1 MLNFFLKN
9 VFYVLLVFL
18 FVSCSGSQQNL
29 PTGSVNLSSN
39 YQLPKTYQQH
49 RSQQQSFDSKDG
61 SIAFTDHGAGEV
73 LVLLHGVPTSSWMY
87 RKIIPSLQSNFRIIS
102 IDFLGF
108 GSSHKP
114 EDNGRNYL
122 TISQA
127 ENVEALLASLGV
139 KKYSLLM
146 HDMGGLVA
154 WELLR
159 IQPEMISNLV
169 ILNTIVNQNGFEH
182 PDIKPGAMT
191 KLMTKA
197 FANNLTSSSALTM
210 TFNNLGLGGEYRLS
224 EAECKGYVTPM
235 KEGGDKAL
243 YVFYSNLNDK
253 LYRRLEANKDVFQ
266 SYTGNSL
273 VLWGAKDETLTTKQI
288 PFLREHLRI
297 PAKNIHIYEE
307 NNHFLVEEIPQEIIA
322 KVTVFLANSQ

>member
-29 PTGSVNLSSN
+29 PTDSVNLSSN

-102 IDFLGF
+102 IDLLGF

-114 EDNGRNYL
+114 KDNGRNYL

-127 ENVEALLASLGV
+127 CLL
-139 KKYSLLM
+139 Y
-146 HDMGGLVA
+146 
-154 WELLR
+154 
-159 IQPEMISNLV
+159 
-169 ILNTIVNQNGFEH
+169 
-182 PDIKPGAMT
+182 
-191 KLMTKA
+191 
-197 FANNLTSSSALTM
+197 TSPSPRDQRGSRMPSSA
-210 TFNNLGLGGEYRLS
+210 
-224 EAECKGYVTPM
+224 
-235 KEGGDKAL
+235 
-243 YVFYSNLNDK
+243 
-253 LYRRLEANKDVFQ
+253 
-266 SYTGNSL
+266 
-273 VLWGAKDETLTTKQI
+273 
-288 PFLREHLRI
+288 
-297 PAKNIHIYEE
+297 
-307 NNHFLVEEIPQEIIA
+307 
-322 KVTVFLANSQ
+322 